1 MFKNNIKT
9 AFRSL
14 LKNKVFTFLNVAGL
28 ALGITTC
35 LIIVL
40 YVVDEFSFD
49 KYNLKSDRIF
59 RVNTD
64 IKYGD
69 NATSRAIAAP
79 AIAQALVSQFPEVEK
94 AVRLLPDGAL
104 IKKGNEFIRED
115 KVVYCDSSI
124 FDVFTLPMI
133 EGDPKTALSEPNSVV
148 ITESAALKYF
158 TRTNV
163 VGQNLIFFH
172 DSVIHKITAVIHD
185 VPKQSHFQFDILV
198 SMQPVEASKEI
209 AFNAIYP
216 FSTYILLRPG
226 SNYKNL
232 EAKFPA
238 LLKEHLGFLAD
249 MEKGGD
255 YIKINLTPLKDI
267 HLKSNRTNELGK
279 NGNIQYLNIFSII
292 AVFILLIACIN
303 FINLSTARSANRARE
318 VGVRKVLGSSRKN
331 LTILFLCESFIITIA
346 ATVLAV
352 FSTWLLLPLFN
363 QLSEKN
369 LSLYK
374 EGIPCLISSLLAVVI
389 VVGLF
394 AGAYPAFFLSSF
406 QPVQVLKGKLS
417 SGFKRSKTRNLLV
430 VFQFALSI
438 FMIIGTIVIYN
449 QLHFIQ
455 NKDLGF
461 KRSQSFVIKHINEL
475 DGDLPAIFQ
484 QEIKKSPSVK
494 DASLSS
500 FLPTGGRRWINFL
513 TIKETGIQVQL
524 WPVDANYVNVMG
536 MKIAKGRNFSNK
548 LATDSAGIIINETA
562 AKMLGIEKD
571 PLNQAVSLGKINYN
585 VIAVVKDF
593 NFSSLRDNI
602 NPLAMVLMTSVMKK
616 YEGDGADNLIVSVNT
631 ANIPLLLSQVE
642 TKWKAL
648 SNNKQFDYSFMDED
662 FDSIYRSEQRMGK
675 LFIIFT
681 SLTIIIA
688 CLGLFGLAAYGAEQ
702 RTKEIS
708 IRKVLGANVSTIVA
722 LLSKDFIKQVIVS
735 IFIAIPFGWLAMQ
748 TWLRGFAYRINIQW
762 WVLCIASLAAIIIA
776 LITISFQSIKA
787 ANSNPVKYLRSE

>member
-1 MFKNNIKT
+1 MFRNNIKT

-28 ALGITTC
+28 ALGITAC

-69 NATSRAIAAP
+69 IATSRAIAAP

-94 AVRLLPDGAL
+94 SVRLLPDGAL
-104 IKKGNEFIRED
+104 VKKGNEFIRED
-115 KVVYCDSSI
+115 KVAYCDSSI

-158 TRTNV
+158 SRTNV

-172 DSVIHKITAVIHD
+172 DSVIHKITAVIYD
-185 VPKQSHFQFDILV
+185 VPKQSHFQFDIFV

-331 LTILFLCESFIITIA
+331 LTIQFLCESFLITMA

-369 LSLYK
+369 LSLYT
-374 EGIPCLISSLLAVVI
+374 EGIPWLISSLLAVVI

-430 VFQFALSI
+430 VFQFAISI

-475 DGDLPAIFQ
+475 DGDLPVIFQ

-500 FLPTGGRRWINFL
+500 FLPTGSRRWINFL
-513 TIKETGIQVQL
+513 TIKENGIQVQL

-548 LATDSAGIIINETA
+548 LVTDSAGIIINETA

-631 ANIPLLLSQVE
+631 ANIPLLLSQIE

-648 SNNKQFDYSFMDED
+648 SNNKHFDYSFMDED

-688 CLGLFGLAAYGAEQ
+688 CLGLFGLAAYAAEQ

-776 LITISFQSIKA
+776 LITTSFQSIKA